1 MHNVSLTIAR
11 TRNVANA
18 LKPLIAPRA
27 IRAIQ
32 QPACAWS
39 AVLALVSSRGVMTPV
54 LAVMINYQMERPA
67 STIINAA
74 AFGVI
79 NAKDNHF
86 RVAQR

>member
-1 MHNVSLTIAR
+1 MHNVSVTIAR

-39 AVLALVSSRGVMTPV
+39 AVLAVLSSPGVMTPV
-54 LAVMINYQMERPA
+54 LAVINYRMERPA

-79 NAKDNHF
+79 NVKDNHF
-86 RVAQR
+86 RVMQR